1 MIKLLPQSGVCAD
14 RMPMLILVVMRK
26 FQLGLSFGW
35 VFAVTVYKIIGYS
48 SCDQKR

>member
-14 RMPMLILVVMRK
+14 RMPMLILVVLK
-26 FQLGLSFGW
+26 KSQLGLSLGW
-35 VFAVTVYKIIGYS
+35 VCAVTLFKIIGYS